1 MKFSGIKNMENTCL
15 LKVFISTEHY
25 SNEQILSHTEFTKN
39 EKIYIYPRNSGSAWL
54 EETNGVPKWRLGQQL
69 WRLEFGAKIV
79 ALSQE
84 IPNWAELV
92 LPIS

>member
-1 MKFSGIKNMENTCL
+1 MIINI
-15 LKVFISTEHY
+15 V
-25 SNEQILSHTEFTKN
+25 SHWIHEELTDV
-39 EKIYIYPRNSGSAWL
+39 YIYPRNSGSAWL

-69 WRLEFGAKIV
+69 WRLVFGAKIV
-79 ALSQE
+79 GLSQE